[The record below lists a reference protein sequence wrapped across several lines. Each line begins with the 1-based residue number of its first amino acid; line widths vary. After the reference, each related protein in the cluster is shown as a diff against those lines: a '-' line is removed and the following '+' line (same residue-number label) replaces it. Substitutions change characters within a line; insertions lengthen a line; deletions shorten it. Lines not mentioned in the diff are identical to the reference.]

1 MYAPI
6 SLDTITLLERRDS
19 PVPNH
24 PDRLKIVPLSDAIG
38 ARIEGVDLSQPVA
51 DEIKAVLRKAW
62 QDHLVILFQGQ
73 VLTPREYRDAAA
85 IFGTPQEGA
94 MRRYYQEAGLPT
106 QDEVAEVSIL
116 SNLGPE
122 GKPVRENDGL
132 GSLEVVWHSDN
143 SYIEKPP
150 AGSALYA
157 LEAPANS
164 GRTSFANQYLAY
176 ETLPEDLK
184 AAIAGRRAKHDASR
198 NSAGVLRPGI
208 RKPETPE
215 DVPGPFHPLVVVN
228 PETGRR
234 ALYLGRRRD
243 LAVAV
248 HRRNRSHRKRSSARP
263 VVGTCDQGG
272 VHLDP
277 FLESGRPA
285 GLEQPLRHAPPH
297 ADRRDPA
304 PGDAAH
310 PVPGRRAASRLSAA
324 SSSPSGDDMT
334 QQTRKMALGAF
345 LYPTGHHA
353 AAWRHPD
360 AQADAGIN
368 FKHYAAVAQAAEA
381 AKFDLLFL
389 ADSAGARGKDWSA
402 LARFSTHYVAQFEP
416 TTLLGALAAVT
427 ERIGLVATASTTYIE
442 PYHLARKFAS
452 IDHISGGRAGWN
464 LVTSGNEDEAFN
476 FGYDQHPPHD
486 ERYERAAEFMEVVK
500 GLWDS
505 WEDDAFLRD
514 KESGVFFDLDK
525 VYTLDHKGRY
535 FGVRGPLNIPRPP
548 QGYPVLV
555 QAGSSDA
562 GRALAAASAEVVF
575 TAQQTLDSAQEFY
588 RDVKARAVANGRSP
602 EDILILPGIFPVVGR
617 TEAEAREKFEELQN
631 LIHPAVG
638 LSILEHRLGIPLS
651 HLPFDGP
658 LPDDIPITNAPSAAR
673 SC

>member
-1 MYAPI
+1 
-6 SLDTITLLERRDS
+6 
-19 PVPNH
+19 
-24 PDRLKIVPLSDAIG
+24 
-38 ARIEGVDLSQPVA
+38 
-51 DEIKAVLRKAW
+51 
-62 QDHLVILFQGQ
+62 
-73 VLTPREYRDAAA
+73 
-85 IFGTPQEGA
+85 
-94 MRRYYQEAGLPT
+94 
-106 QDEVAEVSIL
+106 
-116 SNLGPE
+116 
-122 GKPVRENDGL
+122 
-132 GSLEVVWHSDN
+132 
-143 SYIEKPP
+143 
-150 AGSALYA
+150 
-157 LEAPANS
+157 
-164 GRTSFANQYLAY
+164 
-176 ETLPEDLK
+176 
-184 AAIAGRRAKHDASR
+184 
-198 NSAGVLRPGI
+198 
-208 RKPETPE
+208 
-215 DVPGPFHPLVVVN
+215 
-228 PETGRR
+228 
-234 ALYLGRRRD
+234 
-243 LAVAV
+243 
-248 HRRNRSHRKRSSARP
+248 
-263 VVGTCDQGG
+263 
-272 VHLDP
+272 
-277 FLESGRPA
+277 
-285 GLEQPLRHAPPH
+285 
-297 ADRRDPA
+297 
-304 PGDAAH
+304 
-310 PVPGRRAASRLSAA
+310 
-324 SSSPSGDDMT
+324 
-334 QQTRKMALGAF
+334 MALGAF

-486 ERYERAAEFMEVVK
+486 ERYERATEFMDVAK

-514 KESGVFFDLDK
+514 KETGVFFDLDK
-525 VYTLDHKGRY
+525 VYTLNHRGRH

-575 TAQQTLDSAQEFY
+575 TAQQTLESAQEFY
-588 RDVKARAVANGRSP
+588 RDVKARTAANGRSP
-602 EDILILPGIFPVVGR
+602 DDIRILPGIFPVVGR

-631 LIHPAVG
+631 LIHPSVG

-658 LPDDIPITNAPSAAR
+658 LPQDIPITNAAVSRQKLLVELAHREGLSIRQLALRVAGARGHWQVIGTAADIVDR
-673 SC
+673 MEELFLNEGADGFNIMPPFLPGGLDAFIELVIPELCRRGLFRTEYEGTTLRDHLGLKRPERAHRHHKAV

>member
-1 MYAPI
+1 
-6 SLDTITLLERRDS
+6 
-19 PVPNH
+19 
-24 PDRLKIVPLSDAIG
+24 
-38 ARIEGVDLSQPVA
+38 
-51 DEIKAVLRKAW
+51 
-62 QDHLVILFQGQ
+62 
-73 VLTPREYRDAAA
+73 
-85 IFGTPQEGA
+85 
-94 MRRYYQEAGLPT
+94 
-106 QDEVAEVSIL
+106 
-116 SNLGPE
+116 
-122 GKPVRENDGL
+122 
-132 GSLEVVWHSDN
+132 
-143 SYIEKPP
+143 
-150 AGSALYA
+150 
-157 LEAPANS
+157 
-164 GRTSFANQYLAY
+164 
-176 ETLPEDLK
+176 
-184 AAIAGRRAKHDASR
+184 
-198 NSAGVLRPGI
+198 
-208 RKPETPE
+208 
-215 DVPGPFHPLVVVN
+215 
-228 PETGRR
+228 
-234 ALYLGRRRD
+234 
-243 LAVAV
+243 
-248 HRRNRSHRKRSSARP
+248 
-263 VVGTCDQGG
+263 
-272 VHLDP
+272 
-277 FLESGRPA
+277 
-285 GLEQPLRHAPPH
+285 
-297 ADRRDPA
+297 
-304 PGDAAH
+304 
-310 PVPGRRAASRLSAA
+310 
-324 SSSPSGDDMT
+324 MT

-617 TEAEAREKFEELQN
+617 TEAEARERFEELQN

-658 LPDDIPITNAPSAAR
+658 LPDDIPITNAAVSRQKLLIDLAHREGLSIRQLALRVAGAR
-673 SC
+673 GHWQVIGTPEDIVDRMEEFFLNEGADGFNIMPPYLPGGLDSFIELVIPVLQRRGLFRTEYEGTTLRENLGLKRPERSHRHRKAV